1 MELHTGHHWVVQII
15 GMNVNMDTII
25 MTWIVGILVIIVSL
39 AATRKRSLVPSGMQ
53 NAMEMVVTALLA
65 QFKETLGPK
74 YSQVVSILLT
84 MFLFILFSNELGLL
98 PTNHLLASPTNDLN
112 TTVALALVSSAMVHV
127 IALKNQGVKKHFKH
141 FFQPF
146 APFVLINVLEEFTK
160 PLTLAFRLFGN
171 ILAGEILLEVLY
183 FLVPAGVPIVWLI
196 FSLFIGLIQAFI
208 FTILTTSYLA
218 PSFQGGH

>member
-1 MELHTGHHWVVQII
+1 MELHTGHHWVVQIL

-112 TTVALALVSSAMVHV
+112 TTVAL
-127 IALKNQGVKKHFKH
+127 HFKH

-146 APFVLINVLEEFTK
+146 APFVIINVLEEFTK